1 MTPIDLV
8 RLTALRDRTSGSPD
22 VVVGLID
29 GPVAVDRPDL
39 ANENISPIPGKP
51 DGACHRASSTACL
64 HGTFV
69 AGILSAK
76 RATGAPAICPS
87 CTLAKCRRSPAV
99 AAAYEKNCRALFYAL
114 DELEKRL
121 TTQRYRFGD
130 PIVETSR
137 RGAQRGSFLANVQL
151 AFQVL
156 DFSFVCVSEDVDRA
170 THIAGVTH
178 FQFLSN
184 PMVSDQ

>member
-99 AAAYEKNCRALFYAL
+99 AAAYEKCRALFYAL

-130 PIVETSR
+130 RIVETSR
-137 RGAQRGSFLANVQL
+137 RGSFLANVQL

-170 THIAGVTH
+170 THIAGVTQ